1 MNESIK
7 QGGPFRLAGMALTCD
22 TLLAIATTLIKR
34 IFKMSDIDYSTL
46 TLSQRDNLFSTLALP
61 DVPFSAP
68 MLSARKLPDDDFTPG
83 PGQEHGF
90 VAGNTLGTIEGEMS
104 LENEKDVKNF
114 CCYAENV
121 ANRAYDPDTQVEAW
135 YKKYNQTLSAFGFTM
150 QSFGFDR
157 LGTSDTQVS
166 VDAIALKLLG
176 DAALGAGSAGKVLLD
191 TIRNGLNSIGEDQK
205 ALSLFEK
212 RSSNRESAN
221 FQFLPSGEKA
231 NGTVVALLA
240 CSHFKSKE
248 NKGRVLFVSWN
259 KSKIDIFGAAR
270 RIIYIASET
279 SPEVRTEV
287 RRWIAK
293 NAMNQF
299 DDFKLPDD

>member
-1 MNESIK
+1 
-7 QGGPFRLAGMALTCD
+7 
-22 TLLAIATTLIKR
+22 
-34 IFKMSDIDYSTL
+34 MSDIDYSTL
-46 TLSQRDNLFSTLALP
+46 TLSQRDNLFSALALP

-68 MLSARKLPDDDFTPG
+68 VLSSRKLPDDDFTPG

-121 ANRAYDPDTQVEAW
+121 ANRTHDPDTEIEAW
-135 YKKYNQTLSAFGFTM
+135 YKKYYQTLSAFGFTM

-176 DAALGAGSAGKVLLD
+176 DAALGAGSAGKVLLEA
-191 TIRNGLNSIGEDQK
+191 IRNGLNGIGDNQK

-248 NKGRVLFVSWN
+248 NQGRVLFVSWN

-270 RIIYIASET
+270 RVIYIASET